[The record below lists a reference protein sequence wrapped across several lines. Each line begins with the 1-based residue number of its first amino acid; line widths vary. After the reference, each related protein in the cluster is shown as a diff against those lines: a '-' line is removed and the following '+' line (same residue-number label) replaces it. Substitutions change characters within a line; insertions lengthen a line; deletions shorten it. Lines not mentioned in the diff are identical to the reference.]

1 MDGKI
6 WIGVLVALAILITLV
21 VTYLREN
28 KRKAEEKIR
37 SQCNEQ
43 DIVSAATKLTPKFA
57 NNEFVKFVS
66 TYAAG
71 RLEHKIHLESTI
83 RYESYGAVDFAVSTS
98 IWIYSDAL
106 ATEDKTFYFS
116 RYGLVNLSALAERR
130 AVAMVI
136 AEKVVNET
144 KRSAE
149 KYGMG
154 GKRTKSKFSISYK
167 GDCNGNVEAT
177 ITYTRVEDDNPK
189 DLKQW

>member
-6 WIGVLVALAILITLV
+6 LMGILVALAILITLV

-43 DIVSAATKLTPKFA
+43 DIVSAATKLIPKFA
-57 NNEFVKFVS
+57 NNEFVEFVS
-66 TYAAG
+66 EYVAS
-71 RLEHKIHLESTI
+71 RLKSDISLKATS
-83 RYESYGAVDFAVSTS
+83 RYEIYGAVDFTVSIS
-98 IWIYSDAL
+98 IRIYPDAIT
-106 ATEDKTFYFS
+106 AEDKTFYFS
-116 RYGLVNLSALAERR
+116 SHGLVNLSTLAEQRALA
-130 AVAMVI
+130 MVM
-136 AEKVVNET
+136 AENVVNET

-149 KYGMG
+149 RCGMG
-154 GKRTKSKFSISYK
+154 GKRTKSKFSISYE